1 MQGCKPSVQRDG
13 AHIGSERQDFSPV
26 EGQLEPEEVPSSAS
40 TTTTGL
46 GEDPVIDAAA
56 LTAESESLDCTECA
70 DTQLDNKTAALSSGE
85 AVRPALETVLQAPDA
100 IPLDEVAL
108 DTIAVAR
115 PQAAKLPG
123 VMSLVELPQIK
134 PQKSGH
140 ALLPLALN
148 HTTGKVEATSKHHRQ
163 ASLNTMLIRRQLSTL
178 LDELSTESSLSS
190 SKQLVDWAI

>member
-1 MQGCKPSVQRDG
+1 M
-13 AHIGSERQDFSPV
+13 
-26 EGQLEPEEVPSSAS
+26 
-40 TTTTGL
+40 
-46 GEDPVIDAAA
+46 IDAAR

-85 AVRPALETVLQAPDA
+85 AVRPVLEMVLQAPDV
-100 IPLDEVAL
+100 IPPDTVAL
-108 DTIAVAR
+108 NTLAVAR

-148 HTTGKVEATSKHHRQ
+148 HATGKVEATSKHHRQ

-190 SKQLVDWAI
+190 AKQLVDWAM